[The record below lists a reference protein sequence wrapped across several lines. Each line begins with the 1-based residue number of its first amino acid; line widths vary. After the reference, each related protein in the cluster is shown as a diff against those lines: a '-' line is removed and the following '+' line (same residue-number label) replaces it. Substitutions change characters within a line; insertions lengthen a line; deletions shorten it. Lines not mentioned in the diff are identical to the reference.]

1 MSEKLNINYNEDNIA
16 DLRNSEGL
24 SSVKEGKAYVM
35 RNKGPAPCKVKV
47 TKKSREI
54 CAKSL
59 LK

>member
-16 DLRNSEGL
+16 DLRNSESL
-24 SSVKEGKAYVM
+24 SSVKACKAYVM

>member
-35 RNKGPAPCKVKV
+35 RNKGPAPCEVKISE
-47 TKKSREI
+47 KSREI

>member
-47 TKKSREI
+47 TKKSRES

>member
-1 MSEKLNINYNEDNIA
+1 MPEKFKYSFDEENIKNIRKSEN
-16 DLRNSEGL
+16 L

>member
-1 MSEKLNINYNEDNIA
+1 MSEKFKYSFDEDNIA
-16 DLRNSEGL
+16 DLRVSEKL
-24 SSVKEGKAYVM
+24 SSVKDGKVLGM
-35 RNKGPAPCKVKV
+35 VNKGPAPSQVKV

>member
-1 MSEKLNINYNEDNIA
+1 MSDNVKINFNEKNIENIRA
-16 DLRNSEGL
+16 SKGL
-24 SSVKEGKAYVM
+24 SSVKDGKAYVM
-35 RNKGPAPCKVKV
+35 VDKGPAPCKVKV

>member
-24 SSVKEGKAYVM
+24 SSVKEGKAFVM